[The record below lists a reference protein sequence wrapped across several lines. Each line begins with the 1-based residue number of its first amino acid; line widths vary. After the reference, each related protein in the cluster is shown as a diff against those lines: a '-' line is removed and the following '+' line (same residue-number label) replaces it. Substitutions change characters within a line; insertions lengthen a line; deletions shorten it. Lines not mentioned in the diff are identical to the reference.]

1 MILLILFADQVLII
15 EESDFEAVMDIN
27 RRSFVALTRFA
38 PDQKVL
44 FTFDLLGLLRT
55 ALFFGL
61 DPFDLVIEAFFILEH
76 GLVDTLHAGRSVTH
90 LLVGVVLEGLFAREG
105 LQGAA
110 TALVSDGE
118 RQLLVLDLFH
128 VARLGLGRLLSFLQR
143 AHLLNIRLLLQTQ
156 VVQHASLR

>member
-15 EESDFEAVMDIN
+15 EESDFDVVMDIN
-27 RRSFVALTRFA
+27 RGAFVALTRFA
-38 PDQKVL
+38 PDQEVL
-44 FTFDLLGLLRT
+44 VTFDLLGLLRT

-61 DPFDLVIEAFFILEH
+61 DPFDLVIETLFILED
-76 GLVDTLHAGRSVTH
+76 GLVDTLDAGRNVTH
-90 LLVGVVLEGLFAREG
+90 LLVGVVLERLFAREG

-128 VARLGLGRLLSFLQR
+128 VARLGLS
-143 AHLLNIRLLLQTQ
+143 
-156 VVQHASLR
+156 